1 MGTIDAERRRR
12 PTGSFGKNFAKGI
25 IRSNPIFILMLGLC
39 PALAVSTS
47 LDNAI
52 GMTGAFLFVLLAS
65 NIIISLVR
73 TWIPDRVRIP
83 VFIVVIATLVTMVDL
98 MLQGFVPALSKSLG
112 IYVPLIVVN
121 CIILG
126 RAEAFASKNSVTD
139 SIADA
144 LGIGTGFGLAIFLIS
159 LIRQLFGTGS
169 LDFFGRHLFT
179 IPGLG
184 DNPVAILALPMGAFF
199 VIGVLLALFRW
210 LGVTGNE

>member
-1 MGTIDAERRRR
+1 MY
-12 PTGSFGKNFAKGI
+12 SFKKNFAKGI

-39 PALAVSTS
+39 PTLAVSTS
-47 LDNAI
+47 LDNAV

-65 NIIISLVR
+65 NIIISSIR
-73 TWIPDRVRIP
+73 NYIPDRVRIP
-83 VFIVVIATLVTMVDL
+83 VFIVIIATLVTVVDL

-126 RAEAFASKNSVTD
+126 RAEAFASKNGVSD

-144 LGIGTGFGLAIFLIS
+144 LGIGVGFGLAIFLIS
-159 LIRQLFGTGS
+159 LIRQLFGTGA
-169 LDFFGRHLFT
+169 LDLFGHHLFT

-184 DNPVAILALPMGAFF
+184 ENPVAIFMLPMGAFF

-210 LGVTGNE
+210 AGVTKCE